1 MIWDKS
7 SIIREETGEKMED
20 IQVLIADDEKEIR
33 DLLKKYLQREMY
45 KVDVAA
51 NGEEALRLFDQ
62 NKYNLIIL
70 DLMMPKIDGI
80 EVCRTLRNKTN
91 IPILMLTAKDEEV
104 DKVLGLSIG
113 ADDYIT
119 KPFSM
124 NEVIA
129 RIKAHMRRFL
139 ILGSDG
145 SSANKETLIRFKNLT
160 IDVKKYTMMKAGEEV
175 SLTAKEFELLKFF
188 ASHPEQVFTKTQIF
202 RQVWGSEYVEDDNTV
217 MVHIRKLRKKIED
230 DPSDPKLIQTVW
242 GIGYKFVGEKDEV

>member
-1 MIWDKS
+1 MQ
-7 SIIREETGEKMED
+7 D

-33 DLLKKYLQREMY
+33 DLLQKYLQREMY

-51 NGEEALRLFDQ
+51 NGEEVLRLFDQ
-62 NKYNLIIL
+62 KKYNLIIL

-119 KPFSM
+119 KPFSI

-129 RIKAHMRRFL
+129 RVKAHMRRFL
-139 ILGSDG
+139 ILGSNG
-145 SSANKETLIRFKNLT
+145 SSVHEETMIKFKNLT
-160 IDVKKYTMMKAGEEV
+160 IDVKKYTIMKAGEEV

-202 RQVWGSEYVEDDNTV
+202 RQVWGSEFVEDDNTV

-230 DPSDPKLIQTVW
+230 DPSDPKFIQTVW
-242 GIGYKFVGEKDEV
+242 GIGYKFVGEKDES